1 VGLICISLIISDVE
15 HLLMCLLAVCMSSFK
30 IVSIHVFCPFL
41 IGLFVTFLV
50 LSCMNSLYILDI
62 NPLSDISFTNLF
74 PFGGLC
80 FCFVGG
86 FLHCAKA
93 LLF

>member
-1 VGLICISLIISDVE
+1 
-15 HLLMCLLAVCMSSFK
+15 
-30 IVSIHVFCPFL
+30 
-41 IGLFVTFLV
+41 
-50 LSCMNSLYILDI
+50 MNSLYILDI